1 MNCLEFFLKN
11 RYFINTAIYGD
22 EYEITFSRENENRYI
37 AVSSEP
43 QYEYSKNKG
52 IYLSCYASIPN
63 EEDYAR
69 EINVDELR
77 ALVDFF
83 SLLERKQDSI
93 SLVSKLISDTGVMNN
108 YHILISETNICI
120 KWYPTSTEENQCNID
135 RKGKLA
141 GNGADRL
148 SKVMPQIANII
159 WDNLCE

>member
-1 MNCLEFFLKN
+1 MNCLEIFLIN
-11 RYFINTAIYGD
+11 RYFINTTIYGD
-22 EYEITFSRENENRYI
+22 EYEITFSQENENRYI

-83 SLLERKQDSI
+83 SLLEREQDPI
-93 SLVSKLISDTGVMNN
+93 SLVCKLISDTGVMN
-108 YHILISETNICI
+108 YYIQVSETNIGI
-120 KWYPTSTEENQCNID
+120 KWYPTSAEENQCNID
-135 RKGKLA
+135 RKGNLT
-141 GNGADRL
+141 GNEADRL

-159 WDNLCE
+159 WDKLCE